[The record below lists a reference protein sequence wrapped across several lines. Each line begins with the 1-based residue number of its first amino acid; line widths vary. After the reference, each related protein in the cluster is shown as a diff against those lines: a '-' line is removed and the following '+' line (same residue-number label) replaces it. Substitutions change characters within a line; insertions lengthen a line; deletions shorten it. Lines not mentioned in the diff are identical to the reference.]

1 MAAARPITAA
11 GDPTP
16 YYYCRVYGAPGATRT
31 IRRLVNAI
39 AKIATVKDEFHRP
52 FGRWIFLW
60 LLGRP
65 LTRLRRLWI
74 RFEDGDL
81 LERLYQAVIAA
92 KDLDPAT
99 SRTARLFQRGPS
111 KMAKKLAEE
120 AIEVV
125 IDAVNGKTDA
135 VIRESA
141 DLLYNLTVLWASAGV
156 TPEDVWREMERR
168 EDMLGIAEKLP
179 KLVKASRRLKLRPL
193 QASRYPTPRYP
204 KRRRHLRSGGE
215 LSRWKAAHCANGT
228 NSSLIPTF
236 SGMDKTARM
245 MVHAAMLKRTYDWCL
260 DAADKPY
267 ALWILAAVA
276 FAESSFFP
284 IPPDIMLLPMS
295 LARPKKAW
303 WFATVCTVASVAGGV
318 LGYAIG
324 ALLYDSIG
332 QWLITLYG
340 LSDKVE
346 TFRASYAEWGA
357 VIILLKGLTPIP
369 YKLVTITSGFA
380 GYNIWLF
387 VLCSIVARGGRF
399 FIVAVLLNRY
409 GDRSGANWKSGSA
422 CGSPSAPSCWC
433 SVSSSRSS

>member
-1 MAAARPITAA
+1 
-11 GDPTP
+11 
-16 YYYCRVYGAPGATRT
+16 
-31 IRRLVNAI
+31 
-39 AKIATVKDEFHRP
+39 
-52 FGRWIFLW
+52 
-60 LLGRP
+60 
-65 LTRLRRLWI
+65 
-74 RFEDGDL
+74 
-81 LERLYQAVIAA
+81 
-92 KDLDPAT
+92 
-99 SRTARLFQRGPS
+99 
-111 KMAKKLAEE
+111 
-120 AIEVV
+120 
-125 IDAVNGKTDA
+125 
-135 VIRESA
+135 
-141 DLLYNLTVLWASAGV
+141 
-156 TPEDVWREMERR
+156 
-168 EDMLGIAEKLP
+168 
-179 KLVKASRRLKLRPL
+179 
-193 QASRYPTPRYP
+193 
-204 KRRRHLRSGGE
+204 
-215 LSRWKAAHCANGT
+215 
-228 NSSLIPTF
+228 
-236 SGMDKTARM
+236 M
-245 MVHAAMLKRTYDWCL
+245 MVHAAMLKRTYDWCI

-303 WFATVCTVASVAGGV
+303 WFATVCTIASVAGGV

-409 GDRSGANWKSGSA
+409 GDPIRSELEKRLGLWVAIGAVVLVLGFVHRVQADLDRVHADLALCRHPGFRLRSCHAQIIRDATCDRGPRCIHAGDRSRSRLA
-422 CGSPSAPSCWC
+422 AGRASTHARPAVAGPATGCRLSPSR
-433 SVSSSRSS
+433 SRSSRRKRRATRIRA